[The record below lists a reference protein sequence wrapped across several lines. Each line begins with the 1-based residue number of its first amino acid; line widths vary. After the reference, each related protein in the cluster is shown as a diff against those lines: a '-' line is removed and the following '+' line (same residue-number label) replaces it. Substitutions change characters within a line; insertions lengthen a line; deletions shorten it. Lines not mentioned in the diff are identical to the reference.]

1 MSHVHYTCTVWGT
14 AHVQGNTDMPIHIV
28 HGQHN
33 CDACAAHLIGT
44 GNILVIDF
52 TPDHSIAVL
61 RT

>member
-1 MSHVHYTCTVWGT
+1 MYTG
-14 AHVQGNTDMPIHIV
+14 ALSGALHIVQGNTDMPIYIV

-33 CDACAAHLIGT
+33 CDASAAHLIGT

-61 RT
+61 HT